1 MATIAGSNGKTV
13 ENGKEFLTRDIDF
26 YSFTG
31 YTGVHTNPGNADS
44 VFHKL
49 VRAIASE
56 ANIVVLGTPLAND
69 LVVGLEGGY
78 AGKGAVAAAAQL
90 EAVADAGTGIN
101 GAVAAVTIQGDTWA

>member
-13 ENGKEFLTRDIDF
+13 ANGVEFLTKDIEF
-26 YSFTG
+26 YSFTA
-31 YTGVHTNPGNADS
+31 YTGVHTNPEAADS

>member
-13 ENGKEFLTRDIDF
+13 ASGVEFLTKDIEF

-31 YTGVHTNPGNADS
+31 YT
-44 VFHKL
+44 
-49 VRAIASE
+49 ASE

-90 EAVADAGTGIN
+90 EAVADAGTGVN
-101 GAVAAVTIQGDTWA
+101 GAVAAVSIQGDTWA

>member
-13 ENGKEFLTRDIDF
+13 ASGVEFLTKDIEF

-31 YTGVHTNPGNADS
+31 YTGVHTNPEAADS

-90 EAVADAGTGIN
+90 EAVADAGTGVN
-101 GAVAAVTIQGDTWA
+101 GAVAAVSIQGDTWA

>member
-1 MATIAGSNGKTV
+1 MATLSGSNGKTGG
-13 ENGKEFLTRDIDF
+13 NGVEFLTKDIDF

-31 YTGVHTNPGNADS
+31 YTGVHTNPGDADS

-56 ANIVVLGTPLAND
+56 ANIVVMGTPLADD

-78 AGKGAVAAAAQL
+78 AGAGSTGAAAQL
-90 EAVADAGTGIN
+90 EAVADAATGIN
-101 GAVAAVTIQGDTWA
+101 GAVAAVSIQGDTWA